1 VRFMTEPKAQEKL
14 VYSLEDV
21 SRLARV
27 EAQTIEAWEK
37 ELPFLRAGL
46 TGLGKK
52 VFRQKDLMIIQR
64 LKVLLEKKSCTLAG
78 ARRQI
83 EEEFGLRTPSEVHP
97 DQMKRA
103 LLQVRDELQDLLNRL
118 DKSPKKR

>member
-1 VRFMTEPKAQEKL
+1 MAKPKTPEKL

-21 SRLARV
+21 CRLARV

-46 TGLGKK
+46 TGAGKK
-52 VFRQKDLMIIQR
+52 VFRQKDLMIINR
-64 LKVLLEKKSCTLAG
+64 LKALLEKKSCTLAG
-78 ARRQI
+78 AKRQV

-97 DQMKRA
+97 DQLKRA
-103 LLQVRDELQDLLNRL
+103 LLQVRDELQELILRL
-118 DKSPKKR
+118 DKSLKKR